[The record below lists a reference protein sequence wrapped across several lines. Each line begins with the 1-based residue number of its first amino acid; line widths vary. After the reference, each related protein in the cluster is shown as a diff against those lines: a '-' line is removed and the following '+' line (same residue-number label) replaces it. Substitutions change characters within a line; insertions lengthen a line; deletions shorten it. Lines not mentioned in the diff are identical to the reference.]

1 MTRILNYLQ
10 NKTKF
15 ADLCCVK
22 PEIQAFHSHGIVKN
36 VTNPPFLGAQYKK
49 HDPIGKK
56 LHDYPLFIKKWGFR
70 GQSPWKLQVFTKT
83 FLMQNTVYFC
93 CILTHTS

>member
-49 HDPIGKK
+49 RDHILKQLQSTVNTRQNNKNNHRLYKTIDDKIGNQ
-56 LHDYPLFIKKWGFR
+56 YCTRNIA
-70 GQSPWKLQVFTKT
+70 
-83 FLMQNTVYFC
+83 
-93 CILTHTS
+93 

>member
-49 HDPIGKK
+49 RDHIQFSNI
-56 LHDYPLFIKKWGFR
+56 H
-70 GQSPWKLQVFTKT
+70 S
-83 FLMQNTVYFC
+83 
-93 CILTHTS
+93 

>member
-49 HDPIGKK
+49 HDQIVCSSAQNMLSKTSEFCSQSKP
-56 LHDYPLFIKKWGFR
+56 DSARSPLKVAEI
-70 GQSPWKLQVFTKT
+70 SL
-83 FLMQNTVYFC
+83 
-93 CILTHTS
+93 